1 MRVAP
6 PDEISAEERTTLDDW
21 ANGRQTEVRAAERA
35 RVILPAADGKPNL
48 EIDTT
53 LSTSV
58 QQAAHW
64 RWRFL
69 AKDLPGLEKNAPRPR
84 RFPSIASQKVAEVV
98 RLTTLDKPA
107 HATYWS
113 NRSVANKVGM
123 LRYQRP
129 PHLPRPW
136 LNPHLSASFEVSNDP
151 HFAKKLEAVVRRY
164 LSPPEHALVVCV
176 SEKS

>member
-6 PDEISAEERTTLDDW
+6 PVEISAEERTTLDDW

-123 LRYQRP
+123 LRTSVLRICHDHGSIP
-129 PHLPRPW
+129 ICPRLSRSAMTLILPRN
-136 LNPHLSASFEVSNDP
+136 LKRS
-151 HFAKKLEAVVRRY
+151 
-164 LSPPEHALVVCV
+164 
-176 SEKS
+176 